1 MKGRGT
7 IRSYHAAIALMLMG
21 VSAAHSQARPIVP
34 SALALPAVPASSF
47 SALAVRN
54 SVAADGSTLTLRPI
68 KDGLSREIRLPDG
81 SIGRTIFKLFNA
93 RFGTVSDDQGDGN
106 ISGLFAVD
114 GTSLSVVYADGG
126 SEVLTIGADRTV
138 SISAK
143 SADGRTACL
152 SWFAAGHDFTAGE
165 RNAAKARRSC
175 PQQMASGL
183 AAGPDNPQSWD
194 AFHRFYA
201 SFVVSHEGGYVE
213 NDGNGSPAN
222 YGINQGANPDIDVL
236 SLNQP
241 LAEQLLYQRY
251 WLASGADQL
260 PSSLAMVHG
269 DTAIN
274 MGVKAANELLA
285 QSGGDPGTYLE
296 LRDERYRAI
305 AATDPDKANYLSL
318 WLARTDDLRN
328 LLRIGDAGRFSYAQ
342 YPRPD
347 FYPAY

>member
-1 MKGRGT
+1 VE
-7 IRSYHAAIALMLMG
+7 IRAYHAVIALLLVG
-21 VSAAHSQARPIVP
+21 VSAAHGQASTIVP
-34 SALALPAVPASSF
+34 RTLALPAVPASSF

-68 KDGLSREIRLPDG
+68 KDGLVRELRLADG
-81 SIGRTIFKLFNA
+81 TLGRTIFKLFNA
-93 RFGTVSDDQGDGN
+93 KYGTVSEAGGEDVSGVFVLDGM
-106 ISGLFAVD
+106 
-114 GTSLSVVYADGG
+114 SLSLVYANGG
-126 SEVLTIGADRTV
+126 SEILTIGAGRTV

-152 SWFAAGHDFTAGE
+152 FWFAAGHDFTAGE
-165 RNAAKARRSC
+165 RNAAHARAAC
-175 PQQMASGL
+175 PRQAASGV
-183 AAGPDNPQSWD
+183 AAAESPDNPRSWD
-194 AFHRFYA
+194 AFDRFYA

-222 YGINQGANPDIDVL
+222 YGINQGANPDIDVV

-241 LAEQLLYQRY
+241 RAEQILYQRY

-260 PSSLAMVHG
+260 PSGLAMVHG

-285 QSGGDPGTYLE
+285 QSGGDPGAYLA

-305 AATDPDKANYLSL
+305 AAADPDKANYLSL
-318 WLARTDDLRN
+318 WLERTDDLRN
-328 LLRIGDAGRFSYAQ
+328 LIGVGDNAYRRPRYAQ
-342 YPRPD
+342 YPPPG
-347 FYPAY
+347 YYAGY